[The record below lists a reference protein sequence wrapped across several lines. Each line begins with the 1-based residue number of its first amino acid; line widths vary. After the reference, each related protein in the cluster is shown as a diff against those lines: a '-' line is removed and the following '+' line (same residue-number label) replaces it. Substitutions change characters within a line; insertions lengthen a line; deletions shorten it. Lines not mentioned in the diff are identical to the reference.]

1 MTKTICIV
9 TATRAEWG
17 LLRPLAK
24 EIQED
29 DAFALFLTVTGTH
42 FSEEFGNTW
51 KEIISDGFSIDER
64 VDIIMSPIQNAVDVS
79 NTMARALTGFSGVFS
94 RHKIDLVI
102 LLGDRYET
110 LAVALAAMNAR
121 VPIMHLY
128 GGDVTEGA
136 LDDAI
141 RHSISKL
148 SYLHC
153 TSCETY
159 RKRVIQLGEE
169 PIRVYNVGAIGIDN
183 VRRMHLLS
191 KKELAEELGFAIAE
205 SDYAV
210 VTFHPETLN
219 NSNVKEQCQKFLDA
233 LSAFPDMRYIITKS
247 NADEGADIINR
258 MMEKYA
264 ASNPNAFV
272 VSSLGNLRYLSAL
285 KSASLVIGNSSSG
298 IMESPY
304 FRVPTINLGIRQRGR
319 IQSECII
326 NCEISTAEI
335 IQAMQKALS
344 PEFREFAK
352 TADYPYG
359 DGHAAEKILAVLH
372 EWLDAD
378 RIDLKKKFYDIEAA

>member
-1 MTKTICIV
+1 MRKTICVV

-17 LLRPLAK
+17 LLRPLA
-24 EIQED
+24 ENIQD
-29 DAFALFLTVTGTH
+29 DEKFSLFLAVTGTH

-51 KEIISDGFSIDER
+51 KEIVADGFSIDER
-64 VDIIMSPIQNAVDVS
+64 VDIITSPIQNSVDVS
-79 NTMARALTGFSGVFS
+79 NIMARALSGFSMVFS
-94 RHKIDLVI
+94 KHDIDMVI

-110 LAVALAAMNAR
+110 LAVALAAMNAQI
-121 VPIMHLY
+121 PICHLH
-128 GGDVTEGA
+128 GGELTEG
-136 LDDAI
+136 LIDEAI

-148 SYLHC
+148 TYLHC

-169 PIRVYNVGAIGIDN
+169 PNRVYNVGAIGIDN
-183 VRRMHLLS
+183 VRKMSLLS
-191 KKELAEELGFAIAE
+191 KKELSEELGFAIAE
-205 SDYAV
+205 TDYAV

-219 NSNVKEQCQKFLDA
+219 NSNVKEQCQQFLDA
-233 LSAFPDMRYIITKS
+233 LSAFPDMKYIITKS

-258 MMEKYA
+258 MMEEYA

-372 EWLDAD
+372 EWLDTD
-378 RIDLKKKFYDIEAA
+378 RIDLKKKFYDMEAE

>member
-29 DAFALFLTVTGTH
+29 NAFSLLLAVTGTH

-51 KEIISDGFSIDER
+51 KEIVSDGFSIDER
-64 VDIIMSPIQNAVDVS
+64 VDIITSPIQNAVDVS
-79 NTMARALTGFSGVFS
+79 NTMARALTGFSRVFS
-94 RHKIDLVI
+94 RHEIDMVI

-169 PIRVYNVGAIGIDN
+169 PDRVYNVGAIGIDN
-183 VRRMHLLS
+183 VRKMSLLS
-191 KKELAEELGFAIAE
+191 KKELSEELGFAIAE
-205 SDYAV
+205 TDYAV

-219 NSNVKEQCQKFLDA
+219 NSNVKEQCQQFLDA
-233 LSAFPDMRYIITKS
+233 LSAFPDMKYIITKS

-258 MMEKYA
+258 MMEEYA

-335 IQAMQKALS
+335 MQAMQKALS
-344 PEFREFAK
+344 PEFKEFAK

-359 DGHAAEKILAVLH
+359 DGHAAEKILSVLH
-372 EWLDAD
+372 DWLDAD
-378 RIDLKKKFYDIEAA
+378 RIDLKKKFYDMEAA

>member
-29 DAFALFLTVTGTH
+29 DAFSLLLTVTGTH

-169 PIRVYNVGAIGIDN
+169 PNRVYNVGAIGIDN
-183 VRRMHLLS
+183 VRKMQLLS
-191 KKELAEELGFAIAE
+191 KKELAEELGFAITE
-205 SDYAV
+205 GDYTV

-219 NSNVKEQCQKFLDA
+219 NSNVKEQCQQFLDA
-233 LSAFPDMRYIITKS
+233 LSAFPDMKYIITKS

-258 MMEKYA
+258 MMEEYA
-264 ASNPNAFV
+264 TSNTNAFV

-326 NCEISTAEI
+326 NCEINTAEI
-335 IQAMQKALS
+335 IHAMQKALS

-359 DGHAAEKILAVLH
+359 DGYAAEKIMAVLH
-372 EWLDAD
+372 EWLDTD
-378 RIDLKKKFYDIEAA
+378 RIDLKKKFYDIEVA

>member
-1 MTKTICIV
+1 MRKTICVV

-17 LLRPLAK
+17 LLRPLV
-24 EIQED
+24 ENIQD
-29 DAFALFLTVTGTH
+29 DDKFSLFLAVTGTH

-51 KEIISDGFSIDER
+51 KEIVSDGFSIDER
-64 VDIIMSPIQNAVDVS
+64 VDIITSPIQNSVDVS
-79 NTMARALTGFSGVFS
+79 NTMARALSGFSMVFS
-94 RHKIDLVI
+94 KHDIDMVI

-110 LAVALAAMNAR
+110 LAVALAAMNAQI
-121 VPIMHLY
+121 PICHLH
-128 GGDVTEGA
+128 GGELTEG
-136 LDDAI
+136 LIDEAI

-169 PIRVYNVGAIGIDN
+169 PHRAYNVGAIGIDN
-183 VRRMHLLS
+183 VRKMHLLS

-258 MMEKYA
+258 MMEEYA

-372 EWLDAD
+372 EWLDTD
-378 RIDLKKKFYDIEAA
+378 RIDLKKKFYDMEAE

>member
-29 DAFALFLTVTGTH
+29 DAFSLHLAVTGTH

-51 KEIISDGFSIDER
+51 NEIVSDGFSIDER
-64 VDIIMSPIQNAVDVS
+64 VDIITSPIQNAVDVS
-79 NTMARALTGFSGVFS
+79 NTMARALSGFSEVFS

-121 VPIMHLY
+121 IPIMHLY

-141 RHSISKL
+141 RHSISKV

-169 PIRVYNVGAIGIDN
+169 PNRVYNVGAIGIDN
-183 VRRMHLLS
+183 IRKMHLLS
-191 KKELAEELGFAIAE
+191 KKELSEELGFTIAE
-205 SDYAV
+205 SEYAV

-219 NSNVKEQCQKFLDA
+219 NSNVKEQCQQFLDA
-233 LSAFPDMRYIITKS
+233 LSAFPDMKYIITKS
-247 NADEGADIINR
+247 NADEGADIINK
-258 MMEKYA
+258 MMEEYA
-264 ASNPNAFV
+264 VTNPNAVV

-326 NCEISTAEI
+326 NCEINTAEI
-335 IQAMQKALS
+335 IQAMQKVLS
-344 PEFREFAK
+344 PEFRGFAK

-372 EWLDAD
+372 EWLDSD
-378 RIDLKKKFYDIEAA
+378 RIDLKKKFYDMEVV

>member
-1 MTKTICIV
+1 MRKTICVV

-17 LLRPLAK
+17 LLQPLVK
-24 EIQED
+24 NIQD
-29 DAFALFLTVTGTH
+29 DNRFSLLLAVTGTH

-64 VDIIMSPIQNAVDVS
+64 VDIITSPIQNAVDVS

-169 PIRVYNVGAIGIDN
+169 PNRVYNVGAIGIDN
-183 VRRMHLLS
+183 VRMMHLLS
-191 KKELAEELGFAIAE
+191 KKELSEELGFAIAE
-205 SDYAV
+205 TDYAV

-219 NSNVKEQCQKFLDA
+219 NSNVKEQCQQFLDA
-233 LSAFPDMRYIITKS
+233 LSAFPDMKYIITKS

-258 MMEKYA
+258 MMEEYA
-264 ASNPNAFV
+264 TSNTNAFV

-326 NCEISTAEI
+326 NCEINTAEI
-335 IQAMQKALS
+335 IHAMQKALS

-359 DGHAAEKILAVLH
+359 DGYAAEKIMAVLH
-372 EWLDAD
+372 EWLDTD
-378 RIDLKKKFYDIEAA
+378 RIDLKKKFYDIEVA

>member
-29 DAFALFLTVTGTH
+29 DAFSLLLAVTGTH

-51 KEIISDGFSIDER
+51 KEIVSDGFSIDER
-64 VDIIMSPIQNAVDVS
+64 VDIITSPIQNAVDVS
-79 NTMARALTGFSGVFS
+79 NTMARALTGFSEVFS
-94 RHKIDLVI
+94 RHEIDMVI

-121 VPIMHLY
+121 VPILHLY

-169 PIRVYNVGAIGIDN
+169 PNRVYNVGAIGIDN
-183 VRRMHLLS
+183 VRKMSLLS

-205 SDYAV
+205 NDYAV

-219 NSNVKEQCQKFLDA
+219 NSNVKEQCQQFLDA
-233 LSAFPDMRYIITKS
+233 LSAFPDMKYIITKS
-247 NADEGADIINR
+247 NADEGADIINK
-258 MMEKYA
+258 MMEEYA
-264 ASNPNAFV
+264 ASNPNTFV

-326 NCEISTAEI
+326 NSEISTAEI
-335 IQAMQKALS
+335 IQAMQKVLS
-344 PEFREFAK
+344 PEFKEFAK

-372 EWLDAD
+372 EWLDTD
-378 RIDLKKKFYDIEAA
+378 RIDLKKKFYDMEVA

>member
-29 DAFALFLTVTGTH
+29 DAFSLLLTVTGTH

-64 VDIIMSPIQNAVDVS
+64 VDIITSPIQNAVDVS

-94 RHKIDLVI
+94 RHEIDLVI

-121 VPIMHLY
+121 IPIMHLY

-169 PIRVYNVGAIGIDN
+169 PDRVYNVGAIGIDN
-183 VRRMHLLS
+183 VRKMSLLS
-191 KKELAEELGFAIAE
+191 KIELAEQLGFAIAE

-219 NSNVKEQCQKFLDA
+219 NSNVKEQCQQFLDA
-233 LSAFPDMRYIITKS
+233 LSAFADMKYIITKS
-247 NADEGADIINR
+247 NADEGADIINK
-258 MMEKYA
+258 MMDEYA

-352 TADYPYG
+352 TAYYPYG

-372 EWLDAD
+372 EWLDTD
-378 RIDLKKKFYDIEAA
+378 RIDLKKKFYDMEVA

>member
-17 LLRPLAK
+17 LLRPLAN

-29 DAFALFLTVTGTH
+29 DAFSLLLAVTGTH

-51 KEIISDGFSIDER
+51 KEIVSDGFSIDER
-64 VDIIMSPIQNAVDVS
+64 VDIITSPIQNAVDVS

-169 PIRVYNVGAIGIDN
+169 PNRVYNVGAIGIDN
-183 VRRMHLLS
+183 VRKMSLLS
-191 KKELAEELGFAIAE
+191 KKELSEELGFAIAE
-205 SDYAV
+205 TDYAV

-219 NSNVKEQCQKFLDA
+219 NSNVKEQCQQFLDA
-233 LSAFPDMRYIITKS
+233 LSAFPDMKYIITKS

-258 MMEKYA
+258 MMEEYA

-372 EWLDAD
+372 EWLDID
-378 RIDLKKKFYDIEAA
+378 RIDLKKKFYDMEAE

>member
-29 DAFALFLTVTGTH
+29 NAFSLLLAVTGTH

-51 KEIISDGFSIDER
+51 KEIVSDGFSIDER
-64 VDIIMSPIQNAVDVS
+64 VDIITSPIQNAVDVS
-79 NTMARALTGFSGVFS
+79 NTMAHALTGFTEIFS
-94 RHKIDLVI
+94 RHEIDLVI

-121 VPIMHLY
+121 IPILHIH
-128 GGDVTEGA
+128 GGEVTEGA

-169 PIRVYNVGAIGIDN
+169 PNRVYNVGAIGIDN
-183 VRRMHLLS
+183 VRKMQLLS
-191 KKELAEELGFAIAE
+191 KKELAEQLGFAIAE

-210 VTFHPETLN
+210 VIFHPETLN
-219 NSNVKEQCQKFLDA
+219 NSNVKEQCQQFLDA
-233 LSAFPDMRYIITKS
+233 LSAFPDMKYIITKS
-247 NADEGADIINR
+247 NADEGADIINK

-344 PEFREFAK
+344 PEFRESAK

-372 EWLDAD
+372 EWLDTD
-378 RIDLKKKFYDIEAA
+378 RIDLKKKFYDMEAA

>member
-29 DAFALFLTVTGTH
+29 DAFSLLLAVTGTH
-42 FSEEFGNTW
+42 FSKEFGNTW
-51 KEIISDGFSIDER
+51 KEIVSDGFSIDER
-64 VDIIMSPIQNAVDVS
+64 VDIITSPIQNAVDVS
-79 NTMARALTGFSGVFS
+79 NTMARALTGFSEVFS
-94 RHKIDLVI
+94 RHEIDLVI

-121 VPIMHLY
+121 IPIMHLY

-169 PIRVYNVGAIGIDN
+169 PNRVYNVGAIGIDN
-183 VRRMHLLS
+183 VRKMSLLS
-191 KKELAEELGFAIAE
+191 KKELAEQLGFAIAD
-205 SDYAV
+205 SDYAI

-219 NSNVKEQCQKFLDA
+219 NSNVKEQCQQFLNA
-233 LSAFPDMRYIITKS
+233 LSAFPDMKYIITKS
-247 NADEGADIINR
+247 NADEGADIINK
-258 MMEKYA
+258 MMDEYA

-298 IMESPY
+298 IAESPY

-326 NCEISTAEI
+326 NCGINTAEI
-335 IQAMQKALS
+335 IQTMQKALS

-359 DGHAAEKILAVLH
+359 DGHAAEKIMAVLH
-372 EWLDAD
+372 EWLDTD
-378 RIDLKKKFYDIEAA
+378 RIDLKKKFYDMEAA

>member
-29 DAFALFLTVTGTH
+29 NAFSLLLAVTGTH

-51 KEIISDGFSIDER
+51 KEIVSDGFSIDER
-64 VDIIMSPIQNAVDVS
+64 VDIITSPIQNAVDVS
-79 NTMARALTGFSGVFS
+79 NTMARALTGFTEVFS
-94 RHKIDLVI
+94 RHEIDLVI

-121 VPIMHLY
+121 VPILHIH
-128 GGDVTEGA
+128 GGEVTEGA

-169 PIRVYNVGAIGIDN
+169 PDRVYNAGAIGIDN
-183 VRRMHLLS
+183 VRKMQLLS
-191 KKELAEELGFAIAE
+191 KKELAEQLGFAIAAG
-205 SDYAV
+205 DYAV

-219 NSNVKEQCQKFLDA
+219 NSNVTEQCQQFLDA
-233 LSAFPDMRYIITKS
+233 LSAFPDMKYIITKS
-247 NADEGADIINR
+247 NADEGADIINK
-258 MMEKYA
+258 MMEEYA

-372 EWLDAD
+372 EWLDTD
-378 RIDLKKKFYDIEAA
+378 RIDLKKKFYDMEAA